1 MCQLDNQTEQMFVKT
16 IGEFIEE
23 GRAFT
28 GYDLTLR
35 TREREKV
42 RLRHSDVKAGIHEL
56 QTLKDLVDFDVWN
69 KELCD
74 LGNGLQAFL
83 YFKDG
88 YDKAQYQPFS
98 SQNSTPSSFIAPSP
112 GIALIPNTTGD
123 EDDDDQDDSG
133 GETEDGYKLDYRN
146 RLLVPTKFLRDA
158 NLKPGSE
165 AYIYK
170 DGNALYVGPSQ
181 PLTTNF
187 QTRTVERNGDLRISL
202 KLLNEIGGFV
212 GHYFNIENAVQNP
225 ATAVK
230 ITESE

>member
-1 MCQLDNQTEQMFVKT
+1 MCQLDSQTEQMFVKT
-16 IGEFIEE
+16 IGEFLEE

-35 TREREKV
+35 TREREKI

-56 QTLKDLVDFDVWN
+56 QTLKDLVDFDDWN

-88 YDKAQYQPFS
+88 YDKSQYQPFS
-98 SQNSTPSSFIAPSP
+98 SQNSVVVNP
-112 GIALIPNTTGD
+112 GFSLIPNNTGD

-133 GETEDGYKLDYRN
+133 GETEDGHKLDYRN

-158 NLKPGSE
+158 NLKPGNE

-170 DGNALYVGPSQ
+170 DGNALYIGPSQ

-202 KLLNEIGGFV
+202 KVLNEVGGFI
-212 GHYFNIENAVQNP
+212 GQYFNIENAVQAP
-225 ATAVK
+225 STAVK